1 MLSGIQKLLSDKAVL
16 LDKLEHADKNLR
28 NYSASISFHPFI
40 KWHEPNGANDE
51 DAFVSLLF
59 RWLNIQHEYSPDKE
73 DETQKSSPLELL
85 VKLFGTEDFSQLA
98 VKEIADKRLYQSM
111 ERCLIDDHGDERRR
125 VRELKNLN
133 RATGVIIGLRT
144 GEVLYFVKTPDFYSL
159 ISSVFMQEQTIP
171 VYKSIEEILFAGERC
186 ASIRKRPG
194 MYIGSM
200 DWRGHYR
207 LLFGIIEDLLAD
219 AKKKTL
225 VVKLMPQGTVEVA
238 CDSYS
243 VKNNTNY
250 LNHLTIANALGEF
263 FYYQDERQ
271 SLRTEKGIPMAA
283 EGRNTVE
290 KGIKIVWKADC
301 AIFECAEWDYFI
313 VMNRMMELAA
323 LYPYRIF
330 LSDGKNYNE
339 IEIPMGLESFLCRKY
354 GLFSAGSILS
364 IAVADTLFTC
374 NVALSFTAPASD
386 IRKSYVNGHET
397 EEGGTHVEGVLTG
410 AKKALKRILEPYG
423 NPLTPEQ
430 LIKYM
435 NYAVH
440 IQLENPRWCGSTKR
454 RLKNIEVKQEIKRQV
469 EQQLYQYLKQDIQP
483 IKSIYPGLF

>member
-16 LDKLEHADKNLR
+16 LDKLEHVDKNLR

-40 KWHEPNGANDE
+40 KWNEPNGANDE
-51 DAFVSLLF
+51 DAFVSLLVC
-59 RWLNIQHEYSPDKE
+59 WLNIQHEYSPGKE
-73 DETQKSSPLELL
+73 NETKRRASLERL

-98 VKEIADKRLYQSM
+98 VKEIADKCLYQSM
-111 ERCLIDDHGDERRR
+111 ESCLIDDHGDERRR
-125 VRELKNLN
+125 VREIKSLK
-133 RATGVIIGLRT
+133 RATGVIIELRT

-159 ISSVFMQEQTIP
+159 ISSVYMQEQTVP

-186 ASIRKRPG
+186 ESIRKRPG

-200 DWRGHYR
+200 DWCGHYR

-219 AKKKTL
+219 AKEKTL

-263 FYYQDERQ
+263 FDYQDDHQ
-271 SLRTEKGIPMAA
+271 SLRTEKGIPIAA
-283 EGRNTVE
+283 DGRNTVE

-301 AIFECAEWDYFI
+301 AIFDCAEWNYFI

-330 LSDGKNYNE
+330 LSDGKNHNE
-339 IEIPMGLESFLCRKY
+339 IEIPMGLESFLCRKCS
-354 GLFSAGSILS
+354 LFSAGNILS
-364 IAVADTLFTC
+364 IAVTDPLFTC
-374 NVALSFTAPASD
+374 NVALSFTAPAAD
-386 IRKSYVNGHET
+386 IRKSYVNGHES
-397 EEGGTHVEGVLTG
+397 EEGGTHVEGVLSG
-410 AKKALKRILEPYG
+410 AKKALRQILVPFG
-423 NPLTPEQ
+423 NPLTAEQ

-440 IQLENPRWCGSTKR
+440 IQLENPRWCGNTRR
-454 RLKNIEVKQEIKRQV
+454 RLKNIEVKQVIRRQV
-469 EQQLYQYLKQDIQP
+469 ELQLYQFLKQDIQP